1 MPIIE
6 TDFEVWKAITARRT
20 NESHSAND
28 VLRELFGLPT
38 SEREPTPLLTA
49 RMILQSS
56 GRILGGRYLPDGT
69 LLRSKYKG
77 TMYHAMIEKGELI
90 GYTGKQFR
98 SASAAAKDI
107 TGTNVNGLA
116 FWEVKR
122 PDDDGWQKLV
132 ALPRFDR

>member
-69 LLRSKYKG
+69 LLRS
-77 TMYHAMIEKGELI
+77 
-90 GYTGKQFR
+90 
-98 SASAAAKDI
+98 
-107 TGTNVNGLA
+107 
-116 FWEVKR
+116 
-122 PDDDGWQKLV
+122 
-132 ALPRFDR
+132 